1 MKNSM
6 FLTCFCA
13 IFVSTSVF
21 ADFITKEG
29 WIVRRHTTSSSHLIK
44 QADVV
49 ARGYSWTPFFNA
61 VTNAAK
67 RINSGPHNYS
77 ISAAQA

>member
-1 MKNSM
+1 M